1 MSLKI
6 FILLMISTVFVFSSS
21 MDARKIMEKVNNR
34 PESKSQVSD
43 MKMILFDKSSK
54 ERVRKLKMFKQKNS
68 NITKS
73 LLFFSYPADIKNSG
87 FLTYDYSSVETD
99 DKQWL
104 YLPALKR
111 IKQIASSDRSKSFMG
126 SDFTYGDMKRQE
138 IDHFNYR
145 ILKSTK
151 INGKNVWVI
160 EALPINHKVIKE
172 TGYTKSILFVR
183 KDIYFII
190 RAVHFLKKGKKQKY
204 YNVKSLKKINNIWIA
219 TQTIMTTRQK
229 KKTLHQ
235 TIIEQYNIKF
245 NKNFNTSLLSLRGL
259 KNGV

>member
-1 MSLKI
+1 MSLK
-6 FILLMISTVFVFSSS
+6 FFMLLIISTVFVFSNN
-21 MDARKIMEKVNNR
+21 MNARMIMEKVDNR
-34 PESKSQVSD
+34 NESKNQVSD
-43 MKMILFDKSSK
+43 MKMILLDKSS
-54 ERVRKLKMFKQKNS
+54 EESIRKLKIFKHTNKNV
-68 NITKS
+68 TKS
-73 LLFFSYPADIKNSG
+73 LLFFNYPADVKNTG
-87 FLTYDYSSVETD
+87 FLTYDYSSVETN

-138 IDHFNYR
+138 IDYFNYR

-151 INGKNVWVI
+151 INSKDVWVI

-190 RAVHFLKKGKKQKY
+190 RAVHFLKKGKKQKFY
-204 YNVKSLKKINNIWIA
+204 DVKTLKKINNIWIA
-219 TQTIMTTRQK
+219 TQTIMTTCQK
-229 KKTLHQ
+229 KKRLHQ